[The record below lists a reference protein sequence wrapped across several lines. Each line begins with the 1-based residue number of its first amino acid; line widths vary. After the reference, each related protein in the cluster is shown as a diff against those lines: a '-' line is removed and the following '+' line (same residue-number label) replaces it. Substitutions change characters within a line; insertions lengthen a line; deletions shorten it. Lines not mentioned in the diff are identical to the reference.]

1 MTVADTSIAAY
12 REHSDSGKLGSQ
24 AQHILDC
31 MRPGWDYSRREL
43 IAVTG
48 LELSSICGR
57 VNELLAVGLLQET
70 APRKCGITGKRI
82 TPVVK
87 VQPDL
92 F

>member
-1 MTVADTSIAAY
+1 MTVADTSIKAY
-12 REHSDSGKLGSQ
+12 KEHRSSGKISTQ

-31 MRPGWDYSRREL
+31 MKFGVTYSRREL

-57 VNELLAVGLLQET
+57 VNEMLSAGILKEGPQ
-70 APRKCGITGKRI
+70 RKCGITHKTI
-82 TPVVK
+82 TPVERAG
-87 VQPDL
+87 L